1 MVQKG
6 KGMSVKT
13 QLESKR
19 LPNYA
24 IGAEEAAAIMGLH
37 RSQPKKMWAKGLLSC
52 RVLSV
57 HETREFAVFSLREC
71 IENWNDYW
79 EGRTAREGG
88 RGRPRTREDE
98 HDEAL
103 QRVLVAEPRIDYY
116 DAICPTEAAAL
127 LGVWHTRVSAM
138 IQTGQL
144 ECRVLWSEA
153 KSGKP
158 RLNILSEKEVR
169 KLAEKHFKLENAGE
183 KRGRPRSKD
192 MYE

>member
-1 MVQKG
+1 MQKG
-6 KGMSVKT
+6 KGMSAKS
-13 QLESKR
+13 QLSSKR

-57 HETREFAVFSLREC
+57 HETREFVVFSLREC
-71 IENWNDYW
+71 MENWDDYW
-79 EGRTAREGG
+79 EGRTSKESG

-98 HDEAL
+98 HDTALDRLLSTEA
-103 QRVLVAEPRIDYY
+103 QIDYY

-127 LGVWHTRVSAM
+127 LGVWHSRVSAM
-138 IQTGQL
+138 SQDGL
-144 ECRVLWSEA
+144 LSCRVLWSEA

-169 KLAEKHFKLENAGE
+169 KLAEKHFKLENSGE
-183 KRGRPRSKD
+183 KKGRPRSKD